1 MERAAQMAKD
11 SGLQAREVSDRDM
24 AKLNRLRKR
33 AMEKELVEDL
43 EGGVA
48 GAVKISNVVSSE
60 NVQ

>member
-1 MERAAQMAKD
+1 MERAAQLAKE

-43 EGGVA
+43 EGGIA

>member
-1 MERAAQMAKD
+1 MAKD
-11 SGLQAREVSDRDM
+11 TGLQAREVSDRDM

-33 AMEKELVEDL
+33 AMEKELVESDL

-48 GAVKISNVVSSE
+48 GAVKISSVVSSE

>member
-1 MERAAQMAKD
+1 MAKET
-11 SGLQAREVSDRDM
+11 GLQAREVSDRDM

-43 EGGVA
+43 EGGIA

>member
-1 MERAAQMAKD
+1 MERAAQLAKE

>member
-48 GAVKISNVVSSE
+48 GAVKISNVVSSA

>member
-1 MERAAQMAKD
+1 MERAAQLAKE

-60 NVQ
+60 NV

>member
-1 MERAAQMAKD
+1 MERAAQLAKEY
-11 SGLQAREVSDRDM
+11 GLQAREVSDRDM